1 MVMSDLNKFLGDF
14 LNLLRS
20 LDDYANKNANML
32 FLQYGDGLIYKQ
44 ERIKQYEKATHF
56 IYEDYNFKILKVHDD
71 IVYAKCISKKPERSW
86 FSNRRKPRKDWFRIG
101 SNKDKLAHLYKKLEN
116 GKIEII

>member
-1 MVMSDLNKFLGDF
+1 MSDLNKFLNDF
-14 LNLLRS
+14 RNLLQS

-32 FLQYGDGLIYKQ
+32 FLQHGDGLTYKQ
-44 ERIKQYEKATHF
+44 ERIKQYKKATHF
-56 IYEDYNFKILKVHDD
+56 IYENYNFKILKVHDD

-86 FSNRRKPRKDWFRIG
+86 FSNRRKPRKDWFYIG

-116 GKIEII
+116 GKNEII